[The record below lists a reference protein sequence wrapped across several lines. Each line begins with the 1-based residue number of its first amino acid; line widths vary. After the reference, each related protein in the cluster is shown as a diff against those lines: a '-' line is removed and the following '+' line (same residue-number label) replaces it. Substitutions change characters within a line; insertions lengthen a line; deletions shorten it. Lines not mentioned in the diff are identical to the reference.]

1 LLPFRIAL
9 LETRLAAEVQEA
21 VHSDPMYGPE
31 HDKHRHFIGV
41 EYEVALERQLASMG
55 EFPGGNS
62 TTMHVVYV
70 GLAGCLTNYFRRHS
84 F

>member
-1 LLPFRIAL
+1 LLPFRVAL
-9 LETRLAAEVQEA
+9 LETRLAVEVEEA

-55 EFPGGNS
+55 EFLVGSS
-62 TTMHVVYV
+62 TTMYVLYV
-70 GLAGCLTNYFRRHS
+70 GLAGCLTN
-84 F
+84 